1 MKKTAGSKSL
11 FAAPRSAAAALL
23 VFCAVPFLLWYQSSR
38 DDKGTSPGFSRYNV
52 DQFSNTLAE
61 QALNLRNPECDS
73 FLLLYVEHLVKNGW
87 RTAPLTWLRMGAERG
102 MSAKVMGAYAEAL
115 AGRDPAAAAEWR
127 KKASE
132 FKAPAHAWEGR

>member
-1 MKKTAGSKSL
+1 MKKRVETGGA
-11 FAAPRSAAAALL
+11 FAAPRTAAVALL
-23 VFCAVPFLLWYQSSR
+23 VLCAVPFLLWYQSSR
-38 DDKGTSPGFSRYNV
+38 DDKGTSPGWSRYNV
-52 DQFSNTLAE
+52 DQFNNTLAE

-115 AGRDPAAAAEWR
+115 AGSDPAAAAAWR
-127 KKASE
+127 RKASE
-132 FKAPAHAWEGR
+132 FKAPAQMWEGR